1 MGEGNCDLGKTC
13 NKNHSINI
21 GGITMDIAA
30 LSMIMSQSKA
40 QTAASIAVMK
50 KAMDTGKENATQMT
64 EMIKNSAVDPN
75 LGNHLDVSV

>member
-1 MGEGNCDLGKTC
+1 
-13 NKNHSINI
+13 
-21 GGITMDIAA
+21 MDIAA
-30 LSMIMSQSKA
+30 LSMVMSQSKA

-75 LGNHLDVSV
+75 LGNHIDVSA

>member
-1 MGEGNCDLGKTC
+1 
-13 NKNHSINI
+13 
-21 GGITMDIAA
+21 MDIAA

-64 EMIKNSAVDPN
+64 EIIKNSVVDAN
-75 LGNHLDVSV
+75 LGNHIDVSA